1 MDKFTRIFQASLGNK
16 LTKLEEAN
24 GTEKPTAKGGYR
36 ALFGKIT
43 PAEHIYKN
51 GVHARAGA
59 GKYAKLSHAG
69 GMIVPTDFGA
79 TALSLDALDKTAK
92 GYLGVGGS
100 IAKGKKQGTASMKA
114 AIKRG
119 AIGNAVSSA
128 LLGAAIR
135 GKKGAAV
142 GAAHG
147 AVFGAGEH
155 ALNQKGGELWYRRK
169 ARKVGVAESVLE
181 EVKGRI
187 AAKKLEE
194 GIGSTVAGLLAKVRG
209 LKPIKK
215 AGNVVKDLKDAAGV
229 IGPRYKLYKAI
240 GKTKFRALKAN
251 AGAVGRG
258 IAGTAKTNPYGAA
271 LVGGGTL
278 GVGGL
283 TAWGLKRPKKSI
295 YEGAPFD
302 FSKLKDKKG
311 KDKGKGGGKV
321 PPQFAKGKDK
331 GGDSQKDSEVNPAQ
345 EALAKAKGKAKKK
358 GGKKGLPPEFL
369 KNIKGGDKGTPPVA
383 GDKKS
388 LPDFLKKKGRQ

>member
-1 MDKFTRIFQASLGNK
+1 MDKFTKVFEADMQNSLDN
-16 LTKLEEAN
+16 LTEVDKKERKIKT
-24 GTEKPTAKGGYR
+24 GPVVGG
-36 ALFGKIT
+36 AAIG
-43 PAEHIYKN
+43 
-51 GVHARAGA
+51 GVAGA
-59 GKYAKLSHAG
+59 GGPL
-69 GMIVPTDFGA
+69 MA
-79 TALSLDALDKTAK
+79 TAHKTVK
-92 GYLGVGGS
+92 FNRS
-100 IAKGKKQGTASMKA
+100 I
-114 AIKRG
+114 
-119 AIGNAVSSA
+119 NAMHKVHPKMTEKA
-128 LLGAAIR
+128 LLTLAKKMGKGGAA
-135 GKKGAAV
+135 GVVAGWTL
-142 GAAHG
+142 
-147 AVFGAGEH
+147 GAGASYFH
-155 ALNQKGGELWYRRK
+155 NRK
-169 ARKVGVAESVLE
+169 KNVAESVLE

-215 AGNVVKDLKDAAGV
+215 AGNVVKDLKATARV
-229 IGPRYKLYKAI
+229 IRPRHKLYRGI
-240 GKTKFRALKAN
+240 GRTRFGALKAN
-251 AGAVGRG
+251 AGDVGRDIAG
-258 IAGTAKTNPYGAA
+258 IAKANPYGAA
-271 LVGGGTL
+271 LVGGGAL

-283 TAWGLKRPKKSI
+283 TAWGLKRPKKSV